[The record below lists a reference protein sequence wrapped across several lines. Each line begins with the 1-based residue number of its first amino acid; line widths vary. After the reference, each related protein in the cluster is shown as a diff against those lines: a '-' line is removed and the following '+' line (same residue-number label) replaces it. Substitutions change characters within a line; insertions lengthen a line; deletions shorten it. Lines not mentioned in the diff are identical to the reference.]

1 MEGVSQKEKP
11 EVLKF
16 IQWILFAIRPLSLDE
31 LRFAMAIDPDSPY
44 KSLQECHD
52 SGIITDSN
60 DEMKRKVKCLS
71 FGLAEI
77 REHHHTEIVQ
87 FIHQSVNDFLI
98 DDGLKILLGNSWQS
112 MSLAIG
118 SAHHQLSRSCIRYI
132 DMKEIRQWESEGW
145 DERTKF
151 PFLEYATKSWLLHAE
166 IAHSK
171 GISAGDLLNYFH
183 WPSNDLI
190 GLWVKT
196 YRMLDRFSDSCPP
209 KGTSYNSHAHCSKVW
224 SN

>member
-1 MEGVSQKEKP
+1 
-11 EVLKF
+11 
-16 IQWILFAIRPLSLDE
+16 
-31 LRFAMAIDPDSPY
+31 MAIDPDSPY

-52 SGIITDSN
+52 SDSPYKSLQECHDSGIITNSN
-60 DEMKRKVKCLS
+60 EEMKRRVKSLS
-71 FGLAEI
+71 CGLAEI

-87 FIHQSVNDFLI
+87 FIHQSVNDFLV
-98 DDGLKILLGNSWQS
+98 DDGLKVLLGNSWQS

-151 PFLEYATKSWLLHAE
+151 PFLVYAIKSWLPHAE

-171 GISAGDLLNYFH
+171 GISVADLLDCFH
-183 WPSNDLI
+183 WPSNNLI

-196 YRMLDRFSDSCPP
+196 YRMLDPFSGSCPP
-209 KGTSYNSHAHCSKVW
+209 EGTTLIHIVARHGLIEPLSAALEHLPQLIQPEGSSRPT
-224 SN
+224 